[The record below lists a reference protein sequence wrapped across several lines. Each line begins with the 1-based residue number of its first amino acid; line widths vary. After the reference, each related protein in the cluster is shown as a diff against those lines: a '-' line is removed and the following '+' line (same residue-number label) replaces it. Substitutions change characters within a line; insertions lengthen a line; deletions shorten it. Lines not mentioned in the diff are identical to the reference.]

1 MAVSF
6 VPMAA
11 VSEVSASVTD
21 TIERPFSEVARGY
34 TAFRNNDVLFAKITP
49 CMENGKVAIAR
60 NLRNDIGFGSTEFH
74 VIRAGKRVMPEYL
87 WFFMRTREFRN
98 EAKSRMV
105 GAGGQQRVPADF
117 VSSASIPLPPLP
129 EQHRIVEI
137 LDQADA
143 LRQQRRQ
150 ADEISRKILP
160 ALFHEMFGDLQVN
173 PHGWPTAPL
182 QKLGRVVTGSTPPS
196 KLDGMFDGPIPFVT
210 PADLKETW
218 VQHHRSLTTEGAA
231 QSRCVRAGTALV
243 CCIGATIGKMGK
255 ARITSAFNQQINA
268 VEWFDETYDAY
279 GLEALKQIRPQVIGG
294 ASSTTLPIIN
304 KSAFQQLQIP
314 CPPKELRESFAARLN
329 AFEGIS
335 QGQTSTT
342 TNLETLFQTLL
353 HRAFD
358 GSLTAQWREDHA
370 KELLQEIHLQTP
382 H

>member
-1 MAVSF
+1 
-6 VPMAA
+6 
-11 VSEVSASVTD
+11 
-21 TIERPFSEVARGY
+21 
-34 TAFRNNDVLFAKITP
+34 
-49 CMENGKVAIAR
+49 
-60 NLRNDIGFGSTEFH
+60 
-74 VIRAGKRVMPEYL
+74 
-87 WFFMRTREFRN
+87 
-98 EAKSRMV
+98 
-105 GAGGQQRVPADF
+105 
-117 VSSASIPLPPLP
+117 
-129 EQHRIVEI
+129 
-137 LDQADA
+137 
-143 LRQQRRQ
+143 
-150 ADEISRKILP
+150 
-160 ALFHEMFGDLQVN
+160 
-173 PHGWPTAPL
+173 
-182 QKLGRVVTGSTPPS
+182 
-196 KLDGMFDGPIPFVT
+196 
-210 PADLKETW
+210 
-218 VQHHRSLTTEGAA
+218 
-231 QSRCVRAGTALV
+231 
-243 CCIGATIGKMGK
+243 MGK